1 MAVVDGHYDKRM
13 RLSTPGTEE
22 LAKNVLG
29 AITKLVCQENLI
41 DIEVENE
48 DIDSLIVMMQD
59 FRKNCKKRK
68 HVMIPEEGQRYA

>member
-13 RLSTPGTEE
+13 RLSAPGTEQ
-22 LAKNVLG
+22 LAKNIL
-29 AITKLVCQENLI
+29 ANITKLVSQEKLI
-41 DIEVENE
+41 EPEAENQ

-68 HVMIPEEGQRYA
+68 HVMVPEEGQRYA